1 MRQHYS
7 YEDNFFN
14 FHYSVTAANSGI
26 NVSVHTH
33 MWNEIYVFLGGKNAY
48 KKIEGTL
55 YPLHS
60 GDIIITRDAESHSME
75 LDPSEPY
82 ERFSLHFNPE
92 IIMKIDPEGSLLKPF
107 NERPLGKLNLYSPSD
122 FPSPLAS
129 MLMESMMQ
137 QSSDP
142 HRHLTANLIAFL
154 NELCTAFENKS
165 RDNKDFS
172 TNALGERVIAYI
184 NRHLSEDISLDTIC
198 KRYYISKP
206 QLCRVFK
213 TSTGSTVW
221 EYITVKRIMN
231 AQKMISSGIAPTR
244 AAAMCGFND
253 YSVFYRAYKRR
264 FGVCP
269 KLSKEK

>member
-7 YEDNFFN
+7 YDDESFN

-33 MWNEIYVFLGGKNAY
+33 IYNEIYVFLGGKSAY
-48 KKIEGTL
+48 KKIEGTR
-55 YPLHS
+55 YPLHP

-82 ERFSLHFNPE
+82 ERFSLHFDPE
-92 IIMKIDPEGSLLKPF
+92 IVMKIDPEGRLLRPF
-107 NERPLGKLNLYSPSD
+107 TQRPLGQLNLYSPSD
-122 FPSPLAS
+122 FSSPLAS
-129 MLMESMMQ
+129 MLLESMMQ
-137 QSSDP
+137 KSSDP

-154 NELCTAFENKS
+154 NELCVAFENKGEDS
-165 RDNKDFS
+165 EDFG
-172 TNALGERVIAYI
+172 TNALGKRIIDYI

-206 QLCRVFK
+206 QLCRIFK
-213 TSTGSTVW
+213 ASTGTTVW

-231 AQKMISSGIAPTR
+231 AQKMISSGTSPTR
-244 AAAMCGFND
+244 AAVLCGFND